1 MLKWTTKL
9 FKEQMA
15 CFESG
20 RGVNPLLEWR
30 ENQIAFFESYTLPL
44 ARRLMESRVLEL
56 SDAEK
61 LVKAVQKNIMRWTIE
76 GKSEVEKM
84 RRDWDQDKQ

>member
-1 MLKWTTKL
+1 
-9 FKEQMA
+9 MA

-20 RGVNPLLEWR
+20 RGVNPILQWR

-44 ARRLMESRVLEL
+44 ARRLVESKVLES
-56 SDAEK
+56 SDGEK
-61 LVKAVQKNIMRWTIE
+61 IIKAVQNNILRWTIE

-84 RRDWDQDKQ
+84 RRDWYTEEK

>member
-1 MLKWTTKL
+1 
-9 FKEQMA
+9 MA